1 MEGFRPSR
9 PREFGDFRV
18 SRYLIVLT
26 VLLLW
31 AGNAFA
37 LFGSGVEGDPW
48 LIQSLADFDAF
59 AGDPSYWDDYIS
71 LQVDIDLA
79 GRPSYTTAVIAP
91 DTSSSSWF
99 QGTSF
104 TGIFEGNGHVISNLT
119 IDTAGAGNDY
129 LGLFGQ
135 IGNPCGV
142 KNLGLEN
149 VDITGGNESHA
160 LGGLCGESWYCTI
173 NNCYS
178 AGEVTG
184 GSSVGG
190 LIGANFSD
198 VSQCYSTGS
207 VSGTNEVGGLIGYL
221 NRLCGIYD
229 CYTHSDVFG
238 SGENVGGFCGSAHGQ
253 DTIVHCYSAG
263 TVSGSEMAGG
273 FTGFNW
279 FPAPSD
285 YRSCFWNVDKNPG
298 LLGIGGITDPNLVD
312 VNIIAQTTANMQI
325 KDMYAGWD
333 FVDETDN
340 GIEDIWRL
348 CVDGT
353 QYPILNRQNPA
364 GDFACPDGIWLEDLL
379 YFSSYWLDDT
389 LGAYEGGDLTGEGDE
404 NFVDFAIFAQNWQ
417 EGISP

>member
-1 MEGFRPSR
+1 MC
-9 PREFGDFRV
+9 
-18 SRYLIVLT
+18 RYLGVLAALF
-26 VLLLW
+26 VG

-37 LFGSGVEGDPW
+37 LFGGGVEGDPW

-59 AGDPSYWDDYIS
+59 AGDPNYWDDYIS
-71 LQVDIDLA
+71 LQADIDLA

-135 IGNPCGV
+135 IGYFSGGV

-149 VDITGGNESHA
+149 VDITGGSGSHA
-160 LGGLCGESWYCTI
+160 LGGLCGKSEYGTI
-173 NNCYS
+173 SSCYS

-238 SGENVGGFCGSAHGQ
+238 SGENVGGFCGSAHGL

-298 LLGIGGITDPNLVD
+298 LLGIGGITDPDLVD

-333 FVDETDN
+333 FVGEDDN
-340 GIEDIWRL
+340 GVEDIWRMCLDGVGFPRLSWEYSGVGDYACADGVGFDDLVYL
-348 CVDGT
+348 CERWLREAEFAGAADGDGDG
-353 QYPILNRQNPA
+353 IVGL
-364 GDFACPDGIWLEDLL
+364 GDFGVM
-379 YFSSYWLDDT
+379 
-389 LGAYEGGDLTGEGDE
+389 
-404 NFVDFAIFAQNWQ
+404 VDWW
-417 EGISP
+417 ER